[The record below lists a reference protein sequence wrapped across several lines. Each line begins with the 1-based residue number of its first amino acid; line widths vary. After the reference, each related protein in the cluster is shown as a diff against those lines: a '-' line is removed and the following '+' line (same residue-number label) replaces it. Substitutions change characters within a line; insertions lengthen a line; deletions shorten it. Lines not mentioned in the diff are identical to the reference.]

1 MGRTCELTGKR
12 TQVGMNVSH
21 SNRHTKR
28 RFLPNLQTKT
38 FESALLGR
46 RITLTLSTSAIR
58 TLDKYNGFD
67 GYMMQVR
74 NVRVREGF
82 STFAAGLRKQVVA
95 IATAKGLIATQAKA
109 EKAAPKVK
117 AAAKPAAPKAA
128 KKASAKV
135 KA

>member
-58 TLDKYNGFD
+58 TMDKYNGFD

-82 STFAAGLRKQVVA
+82 SAFAAKLRKQVVA
-95 IATAKGLIATQAKA
+95 AATAKGLIAAPVKA
-109 EKAAPKVK
+109 EKAAPK
-117 AAAKPAAPKAA
+117 AAKPAA
-128 KKASAKV
+128 KKAPAKA